1 MKAIRIL
8 LLTLLAAGL
17 SVIYLSTNLAI
28 GQISTITPA
37 PAAFDNLQN
46 GFDGPNPAGQTQ
58 FLNDQGAFSFDLPIS
73 LGLGPTFNAPACAD
87 CHQNPVI
94 GGISQIRELR
104 AGHLDASGNFISPVV
119 PINDGVEVTNPLT
132 GLKEPATVP
141 FNCSNPSIN
150 NQCGRSLMNLRAIC
164 PATDVQT
171 TVNGITF
178 KFPDVGVYERVPDA
192 ENVRTL
198 RTSLNLL
205 GDGFVEAIPDSAIQ
219 AVSTGQCQNFSS
231 VDPSPLFV
239 NGEVADSTLPNPAN
253 GICGQVLM
261 VPVLECHDPNHPISC
276 TNNGLAVG
284 RFGWKDQ
291 ISSLLSFSSDAY
303 VNEMGISNRFPPNND
318 DFTHYC
324 GIVSQ
329 PNDPNGSPANP
340 APVDL
345 FARFVRATKAPP
357 RDTNLVNDA
366 DVKTGQTLFNH
377 VGCAICHFT
386 QFTTAAPGTPVDAG
400 ALIVPAALGNKT
412 IQPFSDFLLHNVGT
426 GDGIVQNGPQNT
438 ANKLRTPPL
447 WGVRIRPEL
456 MHDGLSM
463 TFDESSS
470 TFNGQAAPSL
480 FMGAILRH
488 TGEAKNSI
496 TNFKALSSAQK
507 AQLIKFLQSL

>member
-1 MKAIRIL
+1 MKTIRIL

-17 SVIYLSTNLAI
+17 TVSYLSTSVAS
-28 GQISTITPA
+28 GQSPTITAA
-37 PAAFDNLQN
+37 PAAFDNMQN
-46 GFDGPNPAGQTQ
+46 GFDGPNPQGQTE

-104 AGHLDASGNFISPVV
+104 AGHHDANGNFISPVV
-119 PINDGVEVTNPLT
+119 SINDGVKVTNPLT
-132 GLKEPATVP
+132 GMLEPATVP
-141 FNCSNPSIN
+141 FNCSNPSIT

-164 PATDVQT
+164 PAIDVQT
-171 TVNGITF
+171 VVNGITF

-219 AVSTGQCQNFSS
+219 AVSTGQCQNTNSL
-231 VDPSPLFV
+231 DPSPLFV

-261 VPVLECHDPNHPISC
+261 VPVLECHDPNNPIAC

-303 VNEMGISNRFPPNND
+303 VNEMGISNRLPPNND

-324 GIVSQ
+324 GILTQ
-329 PNDPNGSPANP
+329 PNDPNGPNPA
-340 APVDL
+340 APVDQ

-357 RDTNLVNDA
+357 RDTNLVNNA
-366 DVKTGQTLFNH
+366 DVQTGQTLFNH
-377 VGCAICHFT
+377 VGCSICHFS
-386 QFTTAAPGTPVDAG
+386 QFTTASPGTPVDAG
-400 ALIVPAALGNKT
+400 AFIVPAALGNKT
-412 IQPFSDFLLHNVGT
+412 IQPFGDFLLHNVGT
-426 GDGIVQNGPQNT
+426 GDGIVQNGPQGT

-488 TGEAKNSI
+488 AGEATNSI
-496 TNFKALSSAQK
+496 KNFKALSSTQK